1 MNENSI
7 FSRILG
13 RDADGGDGS
22 TDSVEAIGMRRSK
35 KRDESGLGDQRWDSA
50 VKLVV
55 ETIDDL
61 PSNFPRDSAVR
72 IVKRT
77 LAAAGIEIADFNKRT
92 WARIPQIGAEIELA
106 RSREQEFKKKTQE
119 DIRALEEEI
128 KKARKAYETIR
139 MEEEAEISRA
149 SKELENIKRVR
160 AFLGFSDMDS
170 ETEGDKSTSASGK
183 ATEELGPLYATGAQQ
198 KGHASFSTRAFSGST
213 RSGAKK
219 DAGSRGEQVPVRDS
233 LDAAWGEIE
242 SLRAQM
248 GQRSDPD
255 ASADKSP
262 NELRNL
268 PKVGD
273 SPS

>member
-1 MNENSI
+1 MNNNSI

-13 RDADGGDGS
+13 RDAGEGDGR
-22 TDSVEAIGMRRSK
+22 TDSVETTGMSRPK

-61 PSNFPRDSAVR
+61 PSNFPRHSAVR

-77 LAAAGIEIADFNKRT
+77 LAAAGIEIGDFNKRT
-92 WARIPQIGAEIELA
+92 WARMPQIGVEMELS

-128 KKARKAYETIR
+128 KKARQAYETIR
-139 MEEEAEISRA
+139 VEEEAEISRA

-170 ETEGDKSTSASGK
+170 DTEGNKSTSASGE
-183 ATEELGPLYATGAQQ
+183 ATEERGPLYAAGAQQ
-198 KGHASFSTRAFSGST
+198 KGRTSFRP
-213 RSGAKK
+213 RSSSDSIRSEAKK
-219 DAGSRGEQVPVRDS
+219 DAGPRGEQAPVRDS

-242 SLRAQM
+242 ALRAKM
-248 GQRSDPD
+248 GQHSDPD

-262 NELRNL
+262 HELR
-268 PKVGD
+268 KR
-273 SPS
+273 S